1 MMTLYEM
8 NNHLMPETH
17 FGRIDVH
24 SHLLPGID
32 DGCPTLDESIACG
45 RELIAVG
52 YTHSFCTPH
61 IWPNLPNNNVARIIQ
76 RTAELQQAFDD
87 AGISLRLLP
96 GGELNLRPDLVNLSC
111 EQIPTY
117 NMAGRYC
124 IFDIWAERL
133 PPFFWKTVEWLQ
145 SKELKVILAHPERMR
160 AVQDEPEL
168 GQEFAERG
176 LLLQGNL
183 QCLVDPPHALTR
195 QVAEQFLAE
204 GRYFMLGSDCHNLAG
219 LPIRLKGLARAI
231 EAVGEVEVWRLTRDN
246 PRELL

>member
-1 MMTLYEM
+1 MS
-8 NNHLMPETH
+8 ETH

-32 DGCPTLDESIACG
+32 DGCPNVEESIACA
-45 RELIAVG
+45 RELVAAG

-61 IWPNLPNNNVARIIQ
+61 IWPNLPHNTVEAISE
-76 RTAELQQAFDD
+76 RTIELQKDLNA
-87 AGISLRLLP
+87 AGVALRLLP
-96 GGELNLRPDLVNLSC
+96 GGELNLRAHLMHLSK

-117 NMAGRYC
+117 GMAGRYC
-124 IFDIWAERL
+124 IFDIWVDRL

-168 GQEFAERG
+168 GRQFADRG

-183 QCLVDPPHALTR
+183 QCLGDPPHTRTR
-195 QVAEQFLAE
+195 QVAERFLGE
-204 GRYFMLGSDCHNLAG
+204 GLYFVLGSDTHNVAG
-219 LPIRLKGLARAI
+219 LPVRLTGLARAV
-231 EAVGEVEVWRLTRDN
+231 EAVGEAEVWRLTRDN
-246 PRELL
+246 PRQLL